1 MHYRSGRTYTHTHTT
16 PRHFPPSLPPFL
28 PFSPFFSFVCRY
40 IVIRDA
46 SVADWFE
53 ALVRSIA
60 DFSSGVDGSGA
71 LHPPSGVGQPQQQQQ
86 LAVDSVHVAVVVV
99 MWLWL
104 CGCACVHVVVVVSPL
119 IPSSKLSLSPSPLL
133 LRDFLTALLCPAR
146 VSVAPQPRSC
156 SAPHRIAP
164 LSQGGHFECAHACRA
179 WRQHAGKVADG
190 HQGVPAGAGLCSA
203 RLTKGCVCVCECVCV
218 HVCVMCVSVCACVC
232 AQFKHRSHSPLSSS
246 FSFFLFLLLPSVR
259 VPHQRQ
265 RH

>member
-1 MHYRSGRTYTHTHTT
+1 MIGVLCNAITLTAVPTCPRTTLHSDKTGACVCVGVWELTDHCIIEAAVHTHTHTT

-40 IVIRDA
+40 VVIRDA

-104 CGCACVHVVVVVSPL
+104 CGCDCGCGCGCKPFDPILKVVPF
-119 IPSSKLSLSPSPLL
+119 P
-133 LRDFLTALLCPAR
+133 
-146 VSVAPQPRSC
+146 
-156 SAPHRIAP
+156 
-164 LSQGGHFECAHACRA
+164 
-179 WRQHAGKVADG
+179 
-190 HQGVPAGAGLCSA
+190 
-203 RLTKGCVCVCECVCV
+203 
-218 HVCVMCVSVCACVC
+218 
-232 AQFKHRSHSPLSSS
+232 SPLSSS
-246 FSFFLFLLLPSVR
+246 AISSPHSSAPRVSVSPHNRAAVLRHIESLLCHREDISNVHMPAGPGDSTPAKSQTDTR
-259 VPHQRQ
+259 VYPLVQVCALLV
-265 RH
+265 

>member
-119 IPSSKLSLSPSPLL
+119 IPSSKLSLSPPPSP
-133 LRDFLTALLCPAR
+133 P
-146 VSVAPQPRSC
+146 PRF
-156 SAPHRIAP
+156 PHRTP
-164 LSQGGHFECAHACRA
+164 LPRACQCRPTTAQLFCATSNRSSVTGRTFRMCTCLQGLATARRQSCRRTPGCTR
-179 WRQHAGKVADG
+179 WCRSV
-190 HQGVPAGAGLCSA
+190 LCSSDQ
-203 RLTKGCVCVCECVCV
+203 GMCVCV
-218 HVCVMCVSVCACVC
+218 
-232 AQFKHRSHSPLSSS
+232 
-246 FSFFLFLLLPSVR
+246 
-259 VPHQRQ
+259 
-265 RH
+265 